1 MTMKLLFTA
10 LVCLLLCG
18 CTPRPEIAPP
28 PTEPVAEAPAP
39 RSTSYGSAVTAFSLP
54 VKNVRQFLPFGD
66 GFLLKAERTLCLL
79 DSSFLLLSHWEPE
92 FDPLIRVC
100 GEIVTAFDPGS
111 GELLLLDSSL
121 CELRRITLPAD
132 IHGEPILSD
141 DSSILY
147 YCTRR
152 GVYGWDLGSGIRR
165 RIRDIAG
172 AELLPVALHGPVL
185 QCRTADNRDLFLD
198 TADGQLLKELDG
210 PVSLFTEDDSYY
222 CRFDSGS
229 VENLIFGTGEDSP
242 MALFPDNLN
251 ARGYFL
257 VGQHA
262 AVTVTSPA
270 DGKTKLDLY
279 SLDTGCLRDTLIL
292 EAGHTPTAIVSS
304 KDSVLLLTSSDLLL
318 KWQPDAPP
326 VSGKS
331 HTDTYYTADA
341 PDHAGL
347 AQCRDYA
354 QQLSETY
361 GVEVLIW
368 KDAVAQ
374 EPWDYR
380 FEAEH
385 RYPVILQQ
393 LQTLESCLAQFPES
407 VLRDTAAHFD
417 ILRICLVGCIRPI
430 TESSGP
436 AEPTGIQFFD
446 ENSASIVLAA
456 GDHARQA
463 LYHELFHVMETHIL
477 SHSNALDRWN
487 ELNPSGFSYDLDHSA
502 NARRNSGV
510 YLEKEQRAFV
520 DTYSMSFPKEDR
532 ARIFEYAMLED
543 MDHLFRPK
551 TMQQKLSAICTGI
564 REAYGL
570 KKQEEALPWEQYLK

>member
-1 MTMKLLFTA
+1 MKLLFTA
-10 LVCLLLCG
+10 LVCLFLCG
-18 CTPRPEIAPP
+18 CAPRSEIAPI

-54 VKNVRQFLPFGD
+54 VQNTQLFLPFGD
-66 GFLLKAERTLCLL
+66 GFLLKAEKKLSLL
-79 DSSFLLLSHWEPE
+79 DSRFLLLTQWEPE
-92 FDPLIRVC
+92 SDPLIRVC
-100 GEIVTAFDPGS
+100 GETVTAFDPSS

-132 IHGEPILSD
+132 IHGEPVLSSD
-141 DSSILY
+141 GSILY

-152 GVYGWDLGSGIRR
+152 GIYGWDLDSGIRR

-172 AELLPVALHGPVL
+172 AEVLPVALHGQVL
-185 QCRTADNRDLFLD
+185 QCRTADDRDLFLD

-210 PVSLFTEDDSYY
+210 PVSLFTEEERYY

-242 MALFPDNLN
+242 MALFPENLS
-251 ARGYFL
+251 AQGYFL
-257 VGQHA
+257 AGQHA
-262 AVTVTSPA
+262 AVTVTSLA

-279 SLDTGCLRDTLIL
+279 SLDTGCLRDTLTL
-292 EAGHTPTAIVSS
+292 EAGHTPAAIVSGG
-304 KDSVLLLTSSDLLL
+304 KDSVLLLTGSDLLL

-326 VSGKS
+326 VSGKR

-354 QQLSETY
+354 QRLSETY

-393 LQTLESCLAQFPES
+393 LQTLEGCLGQFPDS

-417 ILRICLVGCIRPI
+417 TLKICLVGRIRPI

-436 AEPTGIQFFD
+436 AGPTGIQFFD
-446 ENSASIVLAA
+446 ETSASIVLAA

-477 SHSNALDRWN
+477 SRSNALDRWN
-487 ELNPSGFSYDLDHSA
+487 ELNPSGFSYDLDHGA

-570 KKQEEALPWEQYLK
+570 KKLETPLPWEQYLD